1 MSFNK
6 RQSFKFCFLLEQGFS
21 HLSLA
26 LMLETLKQ
34 ANDFLPEKLY
44 SYVLV
49 FDDSHLS
56 HSKILYQDETVKPL
70 SVLALSQGEGFDLIV
85 VLGGN
90 QHQQQTSQGPDAFI
104 RHHYLKGA
112 WLVALQ
118 TGVHRLARLD
128 LLNNKPVSCHANYLK
143 DLSEQYPRLS
153 FNTHIFSF
161 SQGIY
166 TCAGGLATADMMLDL
181 IDRITPVISQ
191 RLYAQLVVDKPR
203 TGNATQKNA
212 LKKQFSGL
220 GKSLINAIELME
232 SNLSEPL
239 EMQEIAFHSGVST
252 RQLERLFQKHLANS
266 PKRFYLQLRLK
277 HARDKIINTSHS
289 ILDVALSC
297 GFTAPTH
304 FSKCYKDFFGMSP
317 RQDRSAMFD
326 GQNTNDW
333 IDRLVC

>member
-1 MSFNK
+1 MNFNK
-6 RQSFKFCFLLEQGFS
+6 LQSFKFCFLLEQGFS

-56 HSKILYQDETVKPL
+56 DSKIVYQNEAVKPL
-70 SVLALSQGEGFDLIV
+70 SVLAQGEGFDLIV

-112 WLVALQ
+112 WLVALE
-118 TGVHRLARLD
+118 TGVHRLASLG
-128 LLNNKPVSCHANYLK
+128 LLKNKPVSCHSNYLK
-143 DLSEQYPRLS
+143 DLSEQYPRLQ
-153 FNTHIFSF
+153 FNTNIFSF
-161 SQGIY
+161 SHGIY

-203 TGNATQKNA
+203 TGDASQKGA

-266 PKRFYLQLRLK
+266 PKKFYLQLRLK